1 MKKPL
6 LAKSGKKRSM
16 VLNLTEPEMAIIE
29 RLAIEKGVTKTG
41 LVRQAIR
48 LYDSFETRMREGH
61 KLYIEDS
68 DSKEKS
74 ELLIL

>member
-1 MKKPL
+1 MKRPQ

-16 VLNLTEPEMAIIE
+16 VLNLTESEMAVIE
-29 RLAIEKGVTKTG
+29 RLATEKGVTKTG

-48 LYDSFETRMREGH
+48 LYDSVETRLRDGH

-68 DSKEKS
+68 RGKDKA